1 MTKDP
6 QHNEELGAA
15 IRAAMADVRAPD
27 ALRARVEAERAARR
41 APRRGPALR
50 LGLAGAAGVVALAAA
65 IVLVIGLLG
74 GGTGRLAGPTIAQAA
89 DAALRPASGPA
100 PAEDV
105 RHPVLVRAGI
115 AGLRFPY
122 WDDTFGLRA
131 VSSHRHRVG
140 RREAMTVEYRAPGER
155 VGYTIVDGRPLSVPD
170 GARRVRRGALP
181 LAVLRHGGAAV
192 VTWRR
197 DGHTCVL
204 ASRQA
209 SAERLVRLAAWTGG
223 GKLAGYRRTR

>member
-1 MTKDP
+1 M
-6 QHNEELGAA
+6 
-15 IRAAMADVRAPD
+15 
-27 ALRARVEAERAARR
+27 
-41 APRRGPALR
+41 
-50 LGLAGAAGVVALAAA
+50 
-65 IVLVIGLLG
+65 
-74 GGTGRLAGPTIAQAA
+74 
-89 DAALRPASGPA
+89 
-100 PAEDV
+100 
-105 RHPVLVRAGI
+105 
-115 AGLRFPY
+115 
-122 WDDTFGLRA
+122 
-131 VSSHRHRVG
+131 
-140 RREAMTVEYRAPGER
+140 
-155 VGYTIVDGRPLSVPD
+155 PD